1 MLFLHSTHRSWLLSL
16 SLRQK
21 FWRSPD
27 EDSGHFRT
35 LFQEATFLPES
46 SFFFLSF
53 FLIVS
58 ITMNWFLQCI
68 IPLSRKT
75 TERERCSASLFQ
87 CFWFKSSLFCLSL
100 PCRFNSIMSGKS
112 VTCIK
117 LHLFTTDWTWT
128 DMTVPLSYDII
139 PQVCL
144 WICFGIVTVKNLV
157 KVLMFLKEILM
168 CFQFNFP
175 LLNKVCRIKKNN
187 QIKWSYF

>member
-1 MLFLHSTHRSWLLSL
+1 MKIKATLRRFYKQPCS
-16 SLRQK
+16 SLR
-21 FWRSPD
+21 
-27 EDSGHFRT
+27 
-35 LFQEATFLPES
+35 AA
-46 SFFFLSF
+46 LSF
-53 FLIVS
+53 FLFYCLDNHELISSVYNP
-58 ITMNWFLQCI
+58 IE
-68 IPLSRKT
+68 SRKT
-75 TERERCSASLFQ
+75 TARERYSASLFQ
-87 CFWFKSSLFCLSL
+87 CFWFKSGLFCHSLSFCL
-100 PCRFNSIMSGKS
+100 DLIVSGKN

-144 WICFGIVTVKNLV
+144 WIYFGIVTVKNLV